1 MILLR
6 KADKGVEHAAKL
18 KDGMADR
25 EGVHVDQQHLVVLQF
40 EIFGVVVAMEHV
52 VVMRHSLNEGEQLL
66 SRFLRQIVLHKARPA
81 QHRLL
86 HIRQLSGGDDGG
98 MDLFEYVHIL
108 FHAPVHL
115 LRLGGQDLGEGAGV
129 EQLEHGA
136 VAVPHLHHVVG
147 NGGWD
152 AEDQRQLGHLALM
165 LDIGQRVGVFIDLD
179 DIILVDAVD
188 LAVGAAADLLAALH
202 RNLAVGLFHRHH
214 LGKAGHIE
222 DLIDLGIDV
231 DDLQR
236 RAAFFQPQDHAET
249 GAGDILQVCR
259 VQNDLLRISAGE
271 LGQDVLFHR
280 GGIVG
285 IDAAS

>member
-1 MILLR
+1 
-6 KADKGVEHAAKL
+6 
-18 KDGMADR
+18 
-25 EGVHVDQQHLVVLQF
+25 
-40 EIFGVVVAMEHV
+40 
-52 VVMRHSLNEGEQLL
+52 
-66 SRFLRQIVLHKARPA
+66 
-81 QHRLL
+81 
-86 HIRQLSGGDDGG
+86 
-98 MDLFEYVHIL
+98 
-108 FHAPVHL
+108 
-115 LRLGGQDLGEGAGV
+115 
-129 EQLEHGA
+129 
-136 VAVPHLHHVVG
+136 
-147 NGGWD
+147 
-152 AEDQRQLGHLALM
+152 M

-179 DIILVDAVD
+179 DVILVDAVD

-202 RNLAVGLFHRHH
+202 RNHTVGFFHRHH
-214 LGKAGHIE
+214 FGKAGHIE